1 MSNSTNLPVR
11 RVRTISVYNEA
22 AEAPPVDFE
31 NAQEYEAY
39 EGYEGNDRYDGYE
52 AQQGTDGYGGYD
64 GYDGYEQPQRSGLF
78 SSPARALALGGSVVA
93 LLVVFAAAIF
103 IANGPGSQR
112 SIPTSLTSGGTDVAV
127 ISRVADTGGTTQGSV
142 PIDFEWT
149 NSKGEKVSLASLKG
163 RPVWINFWATW
174 CYPCRM
180 EMPAMQKVYTKHKDD
195 LVILGVSMAP
205 RDSPGVV
212 SEFLKQNSYEWTFIH
227 DDDQSLAVKY
237 RAGSIPMSYF
247 IGADG
252 TIKAMSVGAIPEN
265 MMEDFIAKA
274 KQ

>member
-22 AEAPPVDFE
+22 AEAPPEDFE

-39 EGYEGNDRYDGYE
+39 EGYEGYDGYE
-52 AQQGTDGYGGYD
+52 GYEGQEGTD
-64 GYDGYEQPQRSGLF
+64 GYDGYEQTQRTGLF

-93 LLVVFAAAIF
+93 LLVVFAVAIF
-103 IANGPGSQR
+103 IANGPGAKGG
-112 SIPTSLTSGGTDVAV
+112 IPSGLTAGGADIPVV
-127 ISRVADTGGTTQGSV
+127 SRIADTGGTTQGSV

-149 NSKGEKVSLASLKG
+149 HARGEKVSLASLKG
-163 RPVWINFWATW
+163 TPVWINFWATW
-174 CYPCRM
+174 CQPCRM
-180 EMPAMQKVYTKHKDD
+180 EMPAMQRVYTKHKDD
-195 LVILGVSMAP
+195 LVILGVSMP
-205 RDSPGVV
+205 RDSPDVV
-212 SEFLKQNSYEWTFIH
+212 SDFLKQYSYEWTFIH
-227 DDDQSLAVKY
+227 DQNQDLAIKY

-252 TIKAMSVGAIPEN
+252 TIKAFSVGAIPEH

>member
-1 MSNSTNLPVR
+1 MSNSTKLPVR
-11 RVRTISVYNEA
+11 RVRTISVHNEA
-22 AEAPPVDFE
+22 AEAPSTDLE
-31 NAQEYEAY
+31 NAYEYGAY
-39 EGYEGNDRYDGYE
+39 EGYDGYQGYDAHDGAE
-52 AQQGTDGYGGYD
+52 ADDGYD
-64 GYDGYEQPQRSGLF
+64 GYDAYEQPQRSGLF

-103 IANGPGSQR
+103 IANGSATSRGV
-112 SIPTSLTSGGTDVAV
+112 PTSITSGGTDVPV
-127 ISRVADTGGTTQGSV
+127 ISRISETGGTTQGSV

-149 NSKGEKVSLASLKG
+149 NSRGEKVSLASLKG
-163 RPVWINFWATW
+163 TPVWINFWATW
-174 CYPCRM
+174 CQPCRM

-205 RDSPGVV
+205 RDSPGLV
-212 SEFLKQNSYEWTFIH
+212 SEFLKQYSYGWTFIH
-227 DDDQSLAVKY
+227 DEDQALAVKY